1 MRITRRQLKRIIREA
16 VTSWQRAPGS
26 TGRRRS
32 KGEKEFILRVR
43 QQEEMDFV
51 VLAHD
56 EQQANDDLRLFL
68 DQGMPMEELRAG
80 KWHSIQLLDK
90 IDWDAQVTKSVAGT
104 DYSRDPMGWG
114 LKDEQLT
121 ETIEKLANGKF
132 RLYSKKK
139 DPKTGDRKNLG
150 TYDSREAAEEREQQ
164 VNYFKHKD

>member
-1 MRITRRQLKRIIREA
+1 
-16 VTSWQRAPGS
+16 
-26 TGRRRS
+26 
-32 KGEKEFILRVR
+32 
-43 QQEEMDFV
+43 MDFV

-114 LKDEQLT
+114 LKDEQL
-121 ETIEKLANGKF
+121 E
-132 RLYSKKK
+132 
-139 DPKTGDRKNLG
+139 
-150 TYDSREAAEEREQQ
+150 
-164 VNYFKHKD
+164 